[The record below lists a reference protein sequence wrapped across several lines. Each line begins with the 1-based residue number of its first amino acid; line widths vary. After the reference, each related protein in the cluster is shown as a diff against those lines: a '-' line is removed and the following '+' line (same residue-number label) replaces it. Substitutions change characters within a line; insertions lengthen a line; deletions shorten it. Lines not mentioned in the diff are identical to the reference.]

1 MPVEIK
7 ELVIR
12 AVAQPSDYPSA
23 QTRDEGSAAF
33 DKQSLIEECVREVL
47 RIFKHSEER

>member
-12 AVAQPSDYPSA
+12 AVVTQQPEEDSTMSSSP
-23 QTRDEGSAAF
+23 AAAA
-33 DKQSLIEECVREVL
+33 DRQMIVEECVREVL
-47 RIFKHSEER
+47 RVLKSSKER